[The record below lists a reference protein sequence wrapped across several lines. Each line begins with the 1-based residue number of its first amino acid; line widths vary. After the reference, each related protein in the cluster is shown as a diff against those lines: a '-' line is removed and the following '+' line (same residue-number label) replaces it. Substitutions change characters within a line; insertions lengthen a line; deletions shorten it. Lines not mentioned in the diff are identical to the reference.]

1 METARVREKMKNR
14 DVGSKKG
21 LYFTELL
28 PRAGVHF
35 WTLLK
40 LFFPSDTQPF
50 SSKFPSL
57 KIFVVFTETHYRC
70 TSNPTYTKLV
80 RPDSGIS
87 WKLYII
93 CILKIAMHLP
103 HKQLQFGV

>member
-1 METARVREKMKNR
+1 METAREREKMKNR

-28 PRAGVHF
+28 PRARVHF

-70 TSNPTYTKLV
+70 TSNPTYTKAV
-80 RPDSGIS
+80 RPDGGRRNRSGT
-87 WKLYII
+87 
-93 CILKIAMHLP
+93 LP
-103 HKQLQFGV
+103 TVVDGEH